1 MKQYRV
7 RIVLEEAEEV
17 AGEYTQCGHLNY
29 STAASNDKEAALA
42 CYKALTNVGFYWR
55 FP

>member
-17 AGEYTQCGHLNY
+17 AGEYTQHGQLSY
-29 STAASNDKEAALA
+29 STASIDDKEIVLS
-42 CYKALTNVGFYWR
+42 CYKALTNVAFYWR

>member
-7 RIVLEEAEEV
+7 RIVLEESEEI
-17 AGEYTQCGHLNY
+17 AGEYRQHDNFSY
-29 STAASNDKEAALA
+29 STASSDGQETVLA

>member
-17 AGEYTQCGHLNY
+17 AGEYKQCEHLNY
-29 STAASNDKEAALA
+29 STASASDRNIAFD

>member
-7 RIVLEEAEEV
+7 RIVLEESEEV
-17 AGEYTQCGHLNY
+17 AGEYKQCGHLNY
-29 STAASNDKEAALA
+29 CTASSDNQETILT